1 MGVTG
6 EEIIY
11 KGLLKE
17 EEEEEESIAEEA
29 EDEVFEIFIP
39 KDLKKHHSAE
49 NRRNRCTES
58 RKTWTDSRV

>member
-1 MGVTG
+1 MGVTV

-11 KGLLKE
+11 KGLLK
-17 EEEEEESIAEEA
+17 EEEEESIAEEA